1 MNTAPPGV
9 DVDSHFSLLTSH
21 LSEPDPPSLDEL
33 VRQTADYFYERE
45 EIILKASDEE
55 LLR

>member
-1 MNTAPPGV
+1 MNTTPPGV
-9 DVDSHFSLLTSH
+9 DVDSHFLLPTSY